1 MTTNLLLSH
10 KYKALGWCLLV
21 PGSVLGIFLSFSD
34 YEAFP
39 WNAKVFA
46 LFNEDILEKGQ
57 FFGWVDTNLT
67 NTLVGALFIV
77 GALLVSFTKEK
88 REDEFIAKIRLNALL
103 WAVLVNY
110 ILLLMAFLLVYG
122 MGFLQV
128 MVYNMFTIPIIFLAR
143 FHYLLYQSNKTLSDD
158 Q

>member
-21 PGSVLGIFLSFSD
+21 PASVLGIFLSFSD

-88 REDEFIAKIRLNALL
+88 IEDEFIAKIRLNALL